1 MIYIKKEKTNVLV
14 IYHKI
19 VKNTKKKG
27 KTIDKRKRP
36 TQYQK
41 SDFQAAVTV
50 SFCIFIYPPVKIR
63 RFASYV

>member
-27 KTIDKRKRP
+27 KTIDKRKE
-36 TQYQK
+36 T
-41 SDFQAAVTV
+41 DTV
-50 SFCIFIYPPVKIR
+50 PEKWFSGSCDSLLLHFHISAC
-63 RFASYV
+63 